1 MLSSGPSNKKNQLV
15 SQNVYIF
22 FIFFIFLYFRQS
34 SIQLEL
40 ADVKKQLKEIQN
52 ELGIEGLDVVYKTSL
67 RNSQSAL
74 LTEKQKL
81 EEKLASPTK
90 LLSMYD
96 VCI

>member
-1 MLSSGPSNKKNQLV
+1 MLSSGPVNEKNQLV
-15 SQNVYIF
+15 SQNVYTLI
-22 FIFFIFLYFRQS
+22 FIFIYFNFRQS

-40 ADVKKQLKEIQN
+40 ADVNKQLKEIQN
-52 ELGIEGLDVVYKTSL
+52 ELGIKGLDVVYKTSL

-74 LTEKQKL
+74 LTEKHKL
-81 EEKLASPTK
+81 EEKLTSPTK